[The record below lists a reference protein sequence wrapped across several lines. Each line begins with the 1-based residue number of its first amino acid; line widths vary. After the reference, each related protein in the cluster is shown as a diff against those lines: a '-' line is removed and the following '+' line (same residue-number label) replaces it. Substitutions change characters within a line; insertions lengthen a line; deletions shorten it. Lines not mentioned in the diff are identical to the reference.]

1 MSREPGTGKQEL
13 TLANSEL
20 ANSALANSEL
30 ANSELANSELANS
43 ELANSALANSELA
56 NSRTQTMRSNVSRKA
71 GRKRPL
77 LHLLPYLKKHKSR
90 ITIGIATVLLTN
102 LVAIATPWI
111 LGAAVGELYRE
122 ISRSALI
129 YYSGLIVGVSALEGF
144 FRYWMRHILIGVS
157 REIEY
162 DLRND
167 LFAHLQSLSPAY
179 FQRNPTGDIMS
190 RATNDLS
197 AVRMVLGPGIMYSVN
212 TILTTSFTVAILV
225 TINFRLAVLT
235 LVPLLAVSY
244 TVNFFGK
251 QIHER
256 FERIQAQF
264 SVLTTLAQENVAGVR
279 VVKAYNQ
286 EKAFTARFVRAN
298 DDYLSKSLSLV
309 RITGLYSPL
318 LSLLLGLSAV
328 GLLWYGGRLVI
339 QGTIGLPHFVAF
351 MGYLAMLTWP
361 TIALG
366 WVINI
371 VERGSASMAR
381 IQAILQTEP
390 EIVDEET
397 EPIKTLSG
405 RVEVRNLTFSY
416 NGVPVLRNVSFEVPK
431 GDCVAIV
438 GSTGS
443 GKSTLVNLLARLYP
457 APPGTIFVDGVDINR
472 IPLHTLRRNVGYV
485 PQDTFLFSETV
496 RNNIAFGDVRV
507 PSEQVEQ
514 ASHISNIWGD
524 IQDFPNKFET
534 LVGERGITLSGGQ
547 KQRIAISR
555 ALLID
560 PRILIL
566 DDALSSVDTHTEE
579 QILKR
584 LTEEMRDRTAILIS
598 HRISTVKSADQILVL
613 NDGMIVERGT
623 HAELLEAGGY
633 YADLYEKQLLR
644 EELGVE

>member
-1 MSREPGTGKQEL
+1 MS
-13 TLANSEL
+13 SEL
-20 ANSALANSEL
+20 PG
-30 ANSELANSELANS
+30 
-43 ELANSALANSELA
+43 
-56 NSRTQTMRSNVSRKA
+56 RA

-77 LHLLPYLKKHKSR
+77 LHLLPYLKKHRYR
-90 ITIGIATVLLTN
+90 IAVGISMVLLTN

-122 ISRSALI
+122 ISRSALV
-129 YYSGLIVGVSALEGF
+129 YYAALIVGVSALEGF
-144 FRYWMRHILIGVS
+144 FRYWMRRILIGVS

-167 LFAHLQSLSPAY
+167 VFSHLQLMSPAY

-212 TILTTSFTVAILV
+212 TILTTGFTVAILL
-225 TINFRLAVLT
+225 TINVRLALLT

-264 SVLTTLAQENVAGVR
+264 SVLTALAQENVAGVR

-286 EKAFTARFVRAN
+286 EKAFTARFVDAN
-298 DDYLSKSLSLV
+298 GDYLAKSLSLV
-309 RITGLYSPL
+309 KITGLYSPL
-318 LSLLLGLSAV
+318 LTLLLGLSAV

-351 MGYLAMLTWP
+351 MGYLGMLTWP

-381 IQAILQTEP
+381 IQAILQAEP
-390 EIVDEET
+390 DIVDERP
-397 EPIKTLSG
+397 EPVESLG
-405 RVEVRNLTFSY
+405 GQVEVRNLTFSY
-416 NGVPVLRNVSFEVPK
+416 NGTPVLRNVSFEVPK
-431 GDCVAIV
+431 GHCVAIV

-457 APPGTIFVDGVDINR
+457 VPPGTVFLDGVDINR
-472 IPLHTLRRNVGYV
+472 IPLQTLRKNIGYV

-496 RNNIAFGDVRV
+496 RNNIAFGDLTV
-507 PSEQVEQ
+507 PSDQVEE
-514 ASHISNIWGD
+514 ASRISNIWGD

-534 LVGERGITLSGGQ
+534 PVGERGITLSGGQ

-555 ALLID
+555 ALLVD

-566 DDALSSVDTHTEE
+566 DDALSAVDTQTEE
-579 QILKR
+579 QILER
-584 LTEEMRDRTAILIS
+584 LTEELQDRTAILIS

-613 NDGMIVERGT
+613 NNGMIVERGT